1 MFTYLRYFGTR
12 NHIVKRMSPSYQF
25 NKKLDARK
33 KNWGKELYK
42 GKYGNSL
49 YGEPDPIKTKQTTDS
64 VWWIP

>member
-1 MFTYLRYFGTR
+1 MFIYLRHFGTR
-12 NHIVKRMSPSYQF
+12 KHIFKRPPPSYQF
-25 NKKLDARK
+25 NKKLQERK

-49 YGEPDPIKTKQTTDS
+49 YGEPGMKIIQTEES